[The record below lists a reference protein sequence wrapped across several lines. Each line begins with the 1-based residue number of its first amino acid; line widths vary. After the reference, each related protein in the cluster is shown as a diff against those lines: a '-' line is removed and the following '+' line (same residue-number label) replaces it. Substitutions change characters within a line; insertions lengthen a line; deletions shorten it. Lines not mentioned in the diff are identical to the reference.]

1 MIPSFLADRID
12 VLFHERLLAG
22 ADMPDFDFA
31 SPPGEEAL
39 ASPHSVSWQ
48 VFRNPV
54 ALYIGGITAV
64 LLELAEPRV
73 RSGVW
78 DHTTFRTD
86 PLTRMRRTGLAAM
99 ITVYGAR
106 SSAERM
112 IAGVRRM
119 HSRIQGVTPG
129 GTNYRADDPELLCWV
144 HATALFGFM
153 EAYHRY
159 VRPLS
164 SAERDSFI
172 ADGAEAATLYGAHA
186 PPTTENELRE
196 FLATMQPRLEASEI
210 VHEFLSILSRLSL
223 FPAPLRPLNSIAI
236 RAAVGLL
243 PDGIRAALRL
253 DRGFELPPGSSSLLR
268 WAGRLIDLLPF
279 ASSPSARAC
288 VRLGLPADYLVSKRR
303 IVTPDP
309 HTTVSPR

>member
-1 MIPSFLADRID
+1 
-12 VLFHERLLAG
+12 
-22 ADMPDFDFA
+22 MPAFDFA
-31 SPPGEEAL
+31 SPPGEDAL
-39 ASPHSVSWQ
+39 APPHSVSWR
-48 VFRNPV
+48 VFRNPL

-106 SSAERM
+106 GSAERM
-112 IAGVRRM
+112 IARVRRM
-119 HSRIQGVTPG
+119 HSGIEGVTPG
-129 GTNYRADDPELLCWV
+129 GVAYRADDPHLLCWV

-164 SAERDSFI
+164 SVERDSYI

-186 PPTTENELRE
+186 PPTSENELRE
-196 FLATMQPRLEASEI
+196 LFVNMQPCLEASEI
-210 VHEFLSILSRLSL
+210 IHEFLSILARLSL

-236 RAAVGLL
+236 RAAIGLL
-243 PDGIRAALRL
+243 PAEVRTVLRL
-253 DRGFELPPGSSSLLR
+253 DRGYEPPPGSSYLLR
-268 WAGRLIDLLPF
+268 WAGRQIDLLPF
-279 ASSPSARAC
+279 ASSPAARAC
-288 VRLGLPADYLVSKRR
+288 VRLGLPADHLVPER
-303 IVTPDP
+303 
-309 HTTVSPR
+309 